1 MQTKWSRELPA
12 ALLAFQRYWCRPPQ
26 KFLWWAIA
34 RRSVRLNPSNMR
46 SVPENQL
53 GRPLERMRWLRQL
66 QGLLSQLA
74 TTAWATKGMLHS
86 SSSDG
91 EDDFAHRVR
100 LAHSFECGARDARL
114 AAGLSDEPLETQAP
128 SGPLSRRA
136 YASGARA
143 AEVAAKVEAQMLAWQ
158 AATQPEVQVSS
169 GLSVTV
175 TPKVP
180 AGANR
185 YPDELVALA
194 PTPTRGMLEEPA
206 KRPPSIC
213 TDLPEAGPCM
223 VPAPQHRMQHARVV
237 AHYLFTR

>member
-1 MQTKWSRELPA
+1 MVGNCEKKRQTESLKYAKRARESVGASAREDAMVA
-12 ALLAFQRYWCRPPQ
+12 AA
-26 KFLWWAIA
+26 A
-34 RRSVRLNPSNMR
+34 RAVKSAGHHSVGNEGHASD
-46 SVPENQL
+46 
-53 GRPLERMRWLRQL
+53 
-66 QGLLSQLA
+66 
-74 TTAWATKGMLHS
+74 S

-237 AHYLFTR
+237 AHHLFTR